1 MLAKMPATVRLLLL
15 AILLLLK
22 SQSSFSLTP
31 ARSALRLPSYHPP
44 HSTTA
49 AAAATPAAGAPSC
62 YILLSNLQSGSNI
75 GAICRNALSFN
86 VSEVVIVGRPNSWKS
101 KMRSADRGAKNML
114 KFESFPSTQLAAAYL
129 KEERGC
135 TIIGLEIM
143 PQAKS
148 LVSYAFPP
156 GNCAFV
162 FGNEGGGLSETQRAL
177 CDDFVYIPQYS
188 AGMASINVACV
199 SAITLQRFAVHAQYR
214 ESLRAE
220 GAEKFM

>member
-1 MLAKMPATVRLLLL
+1 MPATLRLLLL

-22 SQSSFSLTP
+22 SQSSFSLIP
-31 ARSALRLPSYHPP
+31 ARSALRPPTYHPP
-44 HSTTA
+44 RTTTTTTA
-49 AAAATPAAGAPSC
+49 AAAAAAGTPSC

-101 KMRSADRGAKNML
+101 KMRTADRGAKNVL

-148 LVSYAFPP
+148 LITYAFPP

-188 AGMASINVACV
+188 SGMASINVACV